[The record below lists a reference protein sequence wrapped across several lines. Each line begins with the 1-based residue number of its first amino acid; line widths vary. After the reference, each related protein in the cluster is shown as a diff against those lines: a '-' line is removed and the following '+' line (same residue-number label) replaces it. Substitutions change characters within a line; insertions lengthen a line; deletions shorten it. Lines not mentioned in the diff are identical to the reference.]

1 MSLLPAE
8 IPAIPESRAGVVPAR
23 LARKVG
29 PLFGVPWPDGPF
41 GLLTWVSDYGRITL
55 TEIAR
60 GAPLPTRAQ
69 AGDLRGPGEGWA
81 VVQRRGITAPDAALP
96 HEIANTTLNR
106 FGPDTKAAVVL
117 TAVNRLLDPVHD
129 GVARA
134 IALLVD
140 DEGRPLSPALRLTGW
155 AALVVEVFRSQPA
168 LVAAGIRGRAV
179 QRQLCVAWDL
189 PRAPATTA
197 PVTRCEISTPEAGRP
212 TSEPSELEVVDR
224 TLPLLGLFPAAGSED
239 AGADRATTADVVAEL
254 LDRLLAVGTL
264 RDASHLWLSE
274 RAPGALAVEALV
286 PATSLVDR
294 FVGRALRSAGI
305 ERNPA
310 APLPAVPSPAAFAG
324 LPRNAQRATCIALLA
339 VLRHVQAV
347 PAVRERT
354 RDHVTE
360 RLDRLAAALDGA
372 LPDDDPVG
380 AVARC
385 RIALMRVQTR
395 RHDAAADLNDDV
407 VRLLEAMDRCADLS
421 AAGVLDRGAA
431 AEIIA
436 AAAIEANA
444 VRWTNAARPG
454 TALPDPELLDRRLRR
469 SWTCYLDLL
478 EVPAEL
484 RTGGA
489 TTSGLLGF
497 HLHNYAAFLASH
509 ADRDDD
515 LRTAVALYR
524 DTVIPARERFAAST
538 GGTEPLRNALQV
550 GSRAATAL
558 ARCEAA
564 AGRPGPARRW
574 AELGLGWIRRALDDD
589 GARAL
594 LRDEPTEVACR
605 LALQAAATLV
615 TAAEQGITEAGEE
628 RTAAELLDVAR
639 RWEQRALRSPDRH
652 VRHAEIDELAARLAA
667 LGGPRLSRGH
677 PPAAAS

>member
-1 MSLLPAE
+1 MSLLPAVV
-8 IPAIPESRAGVVPAR
+8 PPIPESRAAVVPAR

-41 GLLTWVSDYGRITL
+41 GALTWVSDYGRITL

-60 GAPLPTRAQ
+60 GAPLPARAQ
-69 AGDLRGPGEGWA
+69 AATLSGPAEGWE
-81 VVQRRGITAPDAALP
+81 VVQRRGVAAPGGSLP
-96 HEIANTTLNR
+96 YEIANTTLNR

-134 IALLVD
+134 VAHLVD
-140 DEGRPLSPALRLTGW
+140 DAGLPLAPALRLTGW

-168 LVAAGIRGRAV
+168 LVAAGIRARAV
-179 QRQLCVAWDL
+179 QRQLCVAWEL
-189 PRAPATTA
+189 PLAPDTA
-197 PVTRCEISTPEAGRP
+197 APLTRCEISAPRAGRP
-212 TSEPSELEVVDR
+212 TSQPSELEVVDR
-224 TLPLLGLFPAAGSED
+224 SLPLLGLFPAAGPED
-239 AGADRATTADVVAEL
+239 AGADRATAGDVVAAL

-286 PATSLVDR
+286 PATSLIDR

-305 ERNPA
+305 ERDPA
-310 APLPAVPSPAAFAG
+310 APLPAVPSAAAFAR
-324 LPRNAQRATCIALLA
+324 LPHMARRATVIALLA

-354 RDHVTE
+354 RDLVLD
-360 RLDRLAAALDGA
+360 RLDRLAAVLDAA

-395 RHDAAADLNDDV
+395 RHDRDADLNDDL
-407 VRLLEAMDRCADLS
+407 VRLLAAMDRCADLGAS
-421 AAGVLDRGAA
+421 GILDRGAA

-469 SWTCYLDLL
+469 SWIHHLDLL
-478 EVPAEL
+478 QVPPAL
-484 RTGGA
+484 RTGAA
-489 TTSGLLGF
+489 TTSSLLGF

-509 ADRDDD
+509 VDRDDD
-515 LRTAVALYR
+515 LRNAAALYR

-550 GSRAATAL
+550 GSRAVTAL
-558 ARCEAA
+558 ARREAA
-564 AGRPGPARRW
+564 AGWPDRARRW

-594 LRDEPTEVACR
+594 LGGEPTEVACR
-605 LALQAAATLV
+605 LALQAASTLV
-615 TAAEQGITEAGEE
+615 TAVEQDIAGDDEK
-628 RTAAELLDVAR
+628 RTAAELLEVAR
-639 RWEQRALRSPDRH
+639 TWELSALASPDQH
-652 VRHAEIDELAARLAA
+652 VRHAEIEELTARITA
-667 LGGPRLSRGH
+667 LGGTRRARGR